1 MWRLPSK
8 KRESFSGF
16 PFHGIFRGLFFDK
29 DLFDAAH
36 KHFVVVLFR
45 IAGCVDG
52 RIDKSGRVD
61 RLLMQLA
68 AIALSILD
76 VVLHFTGYLHH
87 IVLAWIAFG
96 LSVLLWSGT
105 MIIGDR
111 KAKNELKRKLH
122 I

>member
-1 MWRLPSK
+1 MEIGKRVIEEFIGFLPYMLEA
-8 KRESFSGF
+8 RF
-16 PFHGIFRGLFFDK
+16 I
-29 DLFDAAH
+29 
-36 KHFVVVLFR
+36 
-45 IAGCVDG
+45 
-52 RIDKSGRVD
+52 
-61 RLLMQLA
+61 MQLA

>member
-1 MWRLPSK
+1 MVTGIWSAVHYLWIGSCNYHLYE
-8 KRESFSGF
+8 RE
-16 PFHGIFRGLFFDK
+16 FFK
-29 DLFDAAH
+29 LQNY
-36 KHFVVVLFR
+36 
-45 IAGCVDG
+45 
-52 RIDKSGRVD
+52 
-61 RLLMQLA
+61 LLMQLA